1 MKLRIAAAVC
11 GMFGLV
17 WIASS
22 QNPPASNAAAAE
34 RCSSLLKA
42 SGLPNPNTQITS
54 AVAQTASQAK
64 GKQPAEEAEEEEAPA
79 KKSSSSSSGAP
90 RAKKARVHD
99 PTMVGDGDVGMAGVA
114 IDSVED
120 MKMLFDD
127 IPLGKMSVSMT
138 MNGAVI
144 PVLAF
149 YIVAA
154 EEQVLSVNLIV

>member
-64 GKQPAEEAEEEEAPA
+64 GKQPAAPEHCE
-79 KKSSSSSSGAP
+79 
-90 RAKKARVHD
+90 V
-99 PTMVGDGDVGMAGVA
+99 
-114 IDSVED
+114 
-120 MKMLFDD
+120 
-127 IPLGKMSVSMT
+127 LGKINERT
-138 MNGAVI
+138 GTNGQPYAIKFHLRLPANWNGNFFFEGGAAV
-144 PVLAF
+144 
-149 YIVAA
+149 
-154 EEQVLSVNLIV
+154 